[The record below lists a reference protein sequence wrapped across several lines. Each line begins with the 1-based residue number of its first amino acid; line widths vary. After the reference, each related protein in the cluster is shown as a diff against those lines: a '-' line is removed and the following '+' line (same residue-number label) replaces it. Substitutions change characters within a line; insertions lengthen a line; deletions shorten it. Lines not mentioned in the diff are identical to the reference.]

1 MEIPGARN
9 DYILPTP
16 PPPRDTFL
24 DQSAFLRLLTVQ
36 LATQDPLQPMND
48 RDFFAQLAQMGMVQ
62 GLDRLQRNLSLTQGA
77 ALIGKRVEVSA
88 PTTDDI
94 NGGRVFGVVESVVV
108 DNNRVFVVVNGGRY
122 PMEDIVTIL
131 PEAP

>member
-1 MEIPGARN
+1 MEIPGTRN
-9 DYILPTP
+9 DYILPP
-16 PPPRDTFL
+16 PPPPKDTFL

-77 ALIGKRVEVSA
+77 ALIGKRVEVSTPIA
-88 PTTDDI
+88 DDI
-94 NGGRVFGVVESVVV
+94 NGGSVIGVVESVVV
-108 DNNRVFVVVNGGRY
+108 DNNRVFVVVKGGRY

>member
-1 MEIPGARN
+1 MEIPGTRN
-9 DYILPTP
+9 DYILPDP
-16 PPPRDTFL
+16 PPPRETFL

-77 ALIGKRVEVSA
+77 SLIGKRVEVSVPFA
-88 PTTDDI
+88 ENI
-94 NGGRVFGVVESVVV
+94 GGNTVTGTVEAVLVE
-108 DNNRVFVVVNGGRY
+108 NNRVYVVVNAGRH
-122 PMEDIVTIL
+122 PIENIVTIL
-131 PEAP
+131 PE

>member
-1 MEIPGARN
+1 MEIPGTRN
-9 DYILPTP
+9 DYILPAP
-16 PPPRDTFL
+16 PPPRETFL

-77 ALIGKRVEVSA
+77 SLIGKRVEVSVPFA
-88 PTTDDI
+88 ENI
-94 NGGRVFGVVESVVV
+94 GGNTVTGTVEAVLVE
-108 DNNRVFVVVNGGRY
+108 NNRVYVVVNAGRY
-122 PMEDIVTIL
+122 PIENIVTIL
-131 PEAP
+131 PE

>member
-1 MEIPGARN
+1 MEIPGTRN
-9 DYILPTP
+9 DYILPP
-16 PPPRDTFL
+16 PPPPKDTFL

-77 ALIGKRVEVSA
+77 ALIGKRVEVSTPIA
-88 PTTDDI
+88 DDI